1 MVCTLLLVI
10 NHSLIFFQYSIT
22 HVLLSMIRREVHLY
36 NLHPFDDCYIAQTL
50 EDMYISK
57 ALGELDLFDEASL

>member
-1 MVCTLLLVI
+1 
-10 NHSLIFFQYSIT
+10 
-22 HVLLSMIRREVHLY
+22 MIRREVHLY

-57 ALGELDLFDEASL
+57 ALGELDLFDEATLLNLLSWRERENNVRNLCLINDTNCA

>member
-1 MVCTLLLVI
+1 
-10 NHSLIFFQYSIT
+10 
-22 HVLLSMIRREVHLY
+22 MIRREVHLY

-57 ALGELDLFDEASL
+57 ALGELDLFDEASLWIYYHGGKEKIMWEIFV